1 MSLNIPCLQYHIVQ
15 DTKLAGGRYKK
26 QIQSKRELPSHAVL
40 VYSEQIK
47 LASNLSQQSRASRD
61 SADIGQE
68 GQTWPFT
75 AHLRFSDCIIDE
87 NINYK
92 WETCRVQTDSSEQRR
107 NARRRNAIR
116 RRALLATERGS
127 VLEGGYRHRSP
138 FRPASFALAPKR
150 KELIGFLVLPG
161 TFSPGRGL
169 SVRPPLQSP
178 LTALRFVPDISV
190 SGRIFSLH
198 SFSFNRCQ
206 DLNWSKYKDAFIPKL
221 SLSQP

>member
-26 QIQSKRELPSHAVL
+26 QTQSKRELPSHAVL

-61 SADIGQE
+61 SADIGQK

-92 WETCRVQTDSSEQRR
+92 WETCRVWTESSEQRR

-127 VLEGGYRHRSP
+127 VLEGGYRWS
-138 FRPASFALAPKR
+138 
-150 KELIGFLVLPG
+150 
-161 TFSPGRGL
+161 L
-169 SVRPPLQSP
+169 SVRTCELCSGTEEKGAYRFPGAPRYVFSWQGFMRQASSAVSSDSSP
-178 LTALRFVPDISV
+178 FCFRRL
-190 SGRIFSLH
+190 
-198 SFSFNRCQ
+198 C
-206 DLNWSKYKDAFIPKL
+206 
-221 SLSQP
+221 